1 LQVDGCGASTGT
13 DDSHRVSWILV
24 NVDYSKGDLVLE
36 ANNDSGEI
44 ENVQQYNANIG
55 KAAAVMCKPT
65 YSISNVDIVK
75 NNTQVL
81 SVSSAKNSTTQPTRT
96 QFTNISSWDLMKAHF
111 ASYTTFGLDLDS
123 DSPWDTTFN
132 VSDVQ
137 FQVDAYTDTILEI
150 FSNETGLI
158 TSSDEL
164 FNTDSMQNWLTTYYQ
179 QYIPL
184 LVHGLIVDDASIPST
199 GSASITQ
206 NRLIVSE
213 LTCQLIVILLALA
226 AVIVLCASFTLA
238 AGAAASIAGDPNK
251 IFGLLLATGANP
263 KSSIRS
269 LLRSIAAADL
279 KTLRRRIELANFQ
292 QTTFKTH
299 GLESAIGGKLLGS
312 WNTELDDMQDTN
324 SEEPIKLKTIRSPL
338 LHPVTRIIILVLL
351 AGMIISLEV
360 LLQR

>member
-1 LQVDGCGASTGT
+1 VTVPADYRDREHWSGTLYLGTLLKADGCGASNGT

-24 NVDYSKGDLVLE
+24 NVDYSKGDLVPE

-55 KAAAVMCKPT
+55 KAVAVMCKPT

-96 QFTNISSWDLMKAHF
+96 QFTNISSWDLMEAHF
-111 ASYTTFGLDLDS
+111 ASYTTIGFDLDS
-123 DSPWDTTFN
+123 EPPWDTTFN

-137 FQVDAYTDTILEI
+137 FQVDAYTDTILEL
-150 FSNETGLI
+150 FSNETSPI
-158 TSSDEL
+158 ISSDEL

-184 LVHGLIVDDASIPST
+184 LVYGLIVDDASIQST

-213 LTCQLIVILLALA
+213 LTCQLIVIY
-226 AVIVLCASFTLA
+226 S
-238 AGAAASIAGDPNK
+238 
-251 IFGLLLATGANP
+251 
-263 KSSIRS
+263 
-269 LLRSIAAADL
+269 
-279 KTLRRRIELANFQ
+279 
-292 QTTFKTH
+292 H
-299 GLESAIGGKLLGS
+299 
-312 WNTELDDMQDTN
+312 
-324 SEEPIKLKTIRSPL
+324 
-338 LHPVTRIIILVLL
+338 
-351 AGMIISLEV
+351 
-360 LLQR
+360 